1 MDGPSPPA
9 SLSDSMQLVL
19 QMLHPEY
26 RQPEPL
32 PPTFVVHIDPEEA
45 GISGDARLTLLALRE
60 DLEQLLERH
69 ALRGHRST
77 KIRPGRI
84 ICAIVTATQYLR
96 KLRHV
101 VRDPELVK
109 LVQGQYRLIV
119 IDDRSLYLPDDI
131 QPVSAEDLIDLQRS
145 GHLVTAPACREVGG
159 VKQSNL
165 LREAGVEGLL
175 AEILNITPF
184 LAG

>member
-1 MDGPSPPA
+1 MDGQSPPA
-9 SLSDSMQLVL
+9 DQSDSLRLVL
-19 QMLHPEY
+19 KMLHPEY

-32 PPTFVVHIDPEEA
+32 PPTFVVHIDPQEVD
-45 GISGDARLTLLALRE
+45 ISGDVRLTLWALCQ
-60 DLEQLLERH
+60 DLENRFERH
-69 ALRGHRST
+69 ALRSHRST

-109 LVQGQYRLIV
+109 LIQDHYRLIV

-131 QPVSAEDLIDLQRS
+131 QPVSAEDLADLQRS
-145 GHLVTAPACREVGG
+145 GHLVTAPARREIGG
-159 VKQSNL
+159 VKQSDL
-165 LREAGVEGLL
+165 LREAGVETLL
-175 AEILNITPF
+175 AEVLNITPF